1 MDILGLWEVFVE
13 AMNRVMAWLAFVLG
27 GEDFD
32 ADYGQKD

>member
-1 MDILGLWEVFVE
+1 MDILGLQEMFVE
-13 AMNRVMAWLAFVLG
+13 AMNRLMAWLAFVLG